1 MHGLGCKLS
10 ESTGVLGTKR
20 SKCICRDNFVWLS
33 EFFSAVG
40 ECAVLSEL
48 ALTRLFEELTFL
60 SFEVVVRDVKQL
72 ALYIKWNILKTS

>member
-20 SKCICRDNFVWLS
+20 SKCICRDAFVRLS